1 MLGGA
6 SWSKCRDL
14 AYGADPLPLKNCK
27 DLIMKLKVKY
37 LFPTSMPGTDFYI
50 YQLPEGVKMREIS
63 VHDIRMQK
71 NPQTRVDI
79 FWILK
84 MFVELCGSKAQ
95 LAPLLENFIN
105 GVTNPEIVS

>member
-1 MLGGA
+1 
-6 SWSKCRDL
+6 
-14 AYGADPLPLKNCK
+14 
-27 DLIMKLKVKY
+27 MKLKVKY
-37 LFPTSMPGTDFYI
+37 LFPTSMPGTYFYI

-63 VHDIRMQK
+63 AHDIRMQK